1 MSCPA
6 GRVRDGGRGNRHRY
20 GLRPAAADGDRLRG
34 VGCAGHRLTGAVTAL
49 PGACRRLGPA
59 SLSQAVR
66 IAVSQLSDHGDKADH
81 AIWRA
86 APGIG

>member
-1 MSCPA
+1 M
-6 GRVRDGGRGNRHRY
+6 
-20 GLRPAAADGDRLRG
+20 AAAVTVIATGCG
-34 VGCAGHRLTGAVTAL
+34 PPQPTATGCAASAVQAIASHGAVTAL
-49 PGACRRLGPA
+49 LGACRRLGPA